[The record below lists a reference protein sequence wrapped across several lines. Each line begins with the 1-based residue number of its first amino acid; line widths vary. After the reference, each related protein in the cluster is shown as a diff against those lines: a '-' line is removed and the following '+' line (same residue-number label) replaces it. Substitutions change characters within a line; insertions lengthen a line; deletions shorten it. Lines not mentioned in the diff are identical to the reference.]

1 MPDRQAAAL
10 GDAGG
15 VRRLLFP
22 APSTSGT
29 SGKLVSIP
37 RAGAQRRRHPERK
50 DLLIASIF
58 SFRRC
63 QIGRTNRP
71 AAESQYF
78 NRHKVTD

>member
-63 QIGRTNRP
+63 QIAG
-71 AAESQYF
+71 Q
-78 NRHKVTD
+78 TDQPLSLNILTGTK